1 MNEPYFRWADS
12 SGPIAVEGGVKAK
25 SKRGAIG
32 EQWWSR
38 RFIAVLESYG
48 AGMSGRLQRGKNYA
62 RRGQVIE
69 FSLDAGRVDA
79 LVQGS
84 RPAPY
89 RVTIS
94 VPPLTAAQWRAVE
107 SRLGAQALFRAR
119 LLAGE
124 MPAEIEEVFADAGT
138 PLFPASGRDLTMDC
152 NCPDWGVPCKHLAA
166 VCYVLA
172 EAFDDDPFAMLAW
185 RGETR
190 ADLLAALRGRGAGR
204 AAGLA
209 PSGRPARGLEGDSPA
224 LAVLSDVTGRAIEES
239 LADFWSPG
247 LSPARLRAVPP
258 SPVTPPDLL
267 LRVCDPPPV
276 EVRGQSLRD
285 LLAPAYLRLAGE
297 RGDSPQA

>member
-1 MNEPYFRWADS
+1 MNERYFRWADS

-94 VPPLTAAQWRAVE
+94 VPPLTAAQWHAVE

-124 MPAEIEEVFADAGT
+124 MPAEIEEVFGDAGT

-172 EAFDDDPFAMLAW
+172 EAFDADPFAMLAW
-185 RGETR
+185 RGKDR
-190 ADLLAALRGRGAGR
+190 DGLLAALRGKQ
-204 AAGLA
+204 AAG
-209 PSGRPARGLEGDSPA
+209 ARGVGAERPTAPGSPA
-224 LAVLSDVTGRAIEES
+224 LAVLADVTAPPLEKT

-247 LSPARLRAVPP
+247 LSQARLRALPP
-258 SPVTPPDLL
+258 RPAAPPDLL
-267 LRVCDPPPV
+267 LRMSDRLDVQ
-276 EVRGQSLRD
+276 VRGTDLKE
-285 LLAPAYLRLAGE
+285 LLAPAYDQLGR
-297 RGDSPQA
+297 